1 MLIPLIVQGGKED
14 RMKCLKRRV
23 RISIICFLISGCFL
37 TGIIIWNKLGK
48 IKTDSLSATDLITN
62 NLSDLSLKKM
72 SGYQTIV
79 LAGVDSRSG
88 DFNGTNSDTMMI
100 ANIDHDNKK
109 IKLVSLYRDTYLNIE
124 VGKYGRANS
133 AYLLGGAKQML
144 NMMNQNLDLNL
155 SEYIITDFK
164 AVTEVIDLIGGID
177 IKMDH
182 QELDL
187 MNGYCVET
195 SKVTGKRYTP
205 LKPNDSNVYHLNGV
219 QAVSYA
225 RIRYTAGNDFRRTA
239 RQRYVME
246 EVFKKAKKEGITTLN
261 SIADTVFPMIST
273 NISEIEILKLGLSLL
288 SYEIEDE
295 TGFPFTHLEGEQV
308 KNTLGLDCVVPVTLE
323 ENVIELHQFLYKD
336 VNYTPSET
344 VKEYSKQISD
354 RSLLGISDI
363 PEYSESGSLPMKKQ

>member
-1 MLIPLIVQGGKED
+1 
-14 RMKCLKRRV
+14 MKRNRKKRNKKRR
-23 RISIICFLISGCFL
+23 IIIGVFCSMILICISGGAF
-37 TGIIIWNKLGK
+37 IWGKLGK
-48 IKTDSLSATDLITN
+48 IKTDSLDEKDFTTN
-62 NLSDLSLKKM
+62 QLSDISLEKM
-72 SGYQTIV
+72 SGYQTIA

-109 IKLVSLYRDTYLNIE
+109 IKLVSLYRDTYLNI
-124 VGKYGRANS
+124 GTDNYGRANS

-155 SEYIITDFK
+155 SQYIIADFK
-164 AVTEVIDLIGGID
+164 AVTEVIDLLGGID
-177 IKMDH
+177 IKMDN

-195 SKVTGKRYTP
+195 SEVTGKKYTP
-205 LKPNDSNVYHLNGV
+205 LEANESNVYHLNGV

-246 EVFKKAKKEGITTLN
+246 EVFQKAKKADMITLN
-261 SIADTVFPMIST
+261 SIADTVLPMIST
-273 NISEIEILKLGLSLL
+273 NISKVDLLKLGLSAL

-295 TGFPFTHLEGEQV
+295 TGFPFKHLEGEQV

-323 ENVIELHQFLYKD
+323 ENVIELHNFLYND
-336 VNYTPSET
+336 ENYVPSET
-344 VKEYSKQISD
+344 VKKYSQEISE
-354 RSLLGISDI
+354 RSLLGIDDI
-363 PEYSESGSLPMKKQ
+363 PEYSESGKLPMR